1 MCIRDRPITLRRN
14 QKICKIENKPN
25 KINNIRNTDKEI
37 QEKIFKGDETLVDP
51 GGKEIQISRDLTLN
65 QRKKALELLNKYT
78 HIFTTDLKK
87 VTKSRCR
94 TLRNHIRGY

>member
-1 MCIRDRPITLRRN
+1 VKCIPITLRRN